1 MCKRNSTGSDSVR
14 TKRYKKATVY
24 LVLQCVLLLEAIIL
38 LLIEHRT
45 KTHQYENS
53 AVTFNNTMSELHSD
67 IENLVKRKDELEN
80 ANNETTKQNHQLA
93 EEEKLLSKHLREM
106 DGWMCSQS
114 SLYYI
119 SSEEKNWNDSNKDCL
134 KRGAN
139 LTIINSNDEQDFVK
153 KISANAN
160 VWIGL
165 TDIDVEGS
173 WKWVDGSALTSGFWD
188 PREPNGHRG
197 ENCALTYS
205 PGWADYPCSN
215 LFLWICEKSILK

>member
-1 MCKRNSTGSDSVR
+1 M
-14 TKRYKKATVY
+14 
-24 LVLQCVLLLEAIIL
+24 

-139 LTIINSNDEQDFVK
+139 LTIINSNDEQDFFK
-153 KISANAN
+153 TYRD

-165 TDIDVEGS
+165 SNTEGT
-173 WKWVDGSALTSGFWD
+173 WKWVDGSTLSSSFWASDEPRKHTNKDCAVTSKNLDKSKWY
-188 PREPNGHRG
+188 
-197 ENCALTYS
+197 A
-205 PGWADYPCSN
+205 YPCSSA
-215 LFLWICEKSILK
+215 FKWICERKPS